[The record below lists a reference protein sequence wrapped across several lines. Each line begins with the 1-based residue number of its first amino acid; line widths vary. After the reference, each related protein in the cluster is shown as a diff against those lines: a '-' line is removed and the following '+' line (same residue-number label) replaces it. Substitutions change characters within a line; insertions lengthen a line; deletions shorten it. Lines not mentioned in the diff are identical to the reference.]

1 MSKFKA
7 DLYLRKSYTDD
18 RTVES
23 DSITNQRKLIEDFVS
38 KHPDIELVHERI
50 DDGYSGIVFDR
61 PAFKEMMQAIGKG
74 EINCVIVK
82 DLSRLGREY
91 NETFTYL
98 RRIFPQMGVRFIA
111 ITDNID
117 TLNEAVTGDLA
128 VSFKGVI
135 NDEYCRDISI
145 KVRSALNIKR
155 ANGEFVGSIPV
166 YGYIKDENNKNHLV
180 PDEYASRVV
189 QDIFKMRIDGYSADR
204 IAAELNRLGINSPR
218 EYKKAKGMPVQ
229 NNSFGNKHCG
239 KWSATTIIRI
249 LKDEIYTGKLIQG
262 KRGTPN
268 YKIKEIVDRSPD
280 EIYITENAHEAII
293 NGRDFDTVQRLMQLD
308 TRIAPQE
315 EKVHIFSG
323 MLICGCCGAR
333 MTRKILSY
341 KDKKYFY
348 YYCPTGKKKGCTGG
362 NMIKE
367 DDLIECVLSTIKGH
381 IKNIVD
387 IKTLI
392 ETISEKRINITLYN
406 KISAQIEETKEQL
419 KRTNAYKSTLYE
431 NFISGILNKEDYR
444 ELKKRYN
451 ADAEKYATAL
461 SEFQQQL
468 DDCANNT
475 SKKLQWIEQ
484 FQRFENITEL
494 DRCTV
499 IHLLSSICIY
509 DKTHLQITFN
519 FEDEYKSILQ
529 ELTEIQL
536 KEAM

>member
-1 MSKFKA
+1 MPKFKA

-23 DSITNQRKLIEDFVS
+23 DSITNQRKLIEDFVA
-38 KHPDIELVHERI
+38 KHPDIEIVHERV

-61 PAFKEMMQAIGKG
+61 PAFKEMMQAIGNG

-166 YGYIKDENNKNHLV
+166 YGYVKDENNKNHLV

-204 IAAELNRLGINSPR
+204 IAGELNRLGIHSPR

-249 LKDEIYTGKLIQG
+249 LKDEVYTGKLIQG

-268 YKIKEIVDRSPD
+268 YKIKEIVDRNPD

-293 NGRDFDTVQRLMQLD
+293 TDRDFATVQRLMQLD
-308 TRIAPQE
+308 TRIAPKE
-315 EKVHIFSG
+315 ERVHIFSG

-333 MTRKILSY
+333 MTRKILKY
-341 KDKKYFY
+341 KDKQYFY
-348 YYCPTGKKKGCTGG
+348 YYCPTGKKKGCNGG

-367 DDLIECVLSTIKGH
+367 DDLIECVLNTIKGH

-387 IKTLI
+387 MKSLI
-392 ETISEKRINITLYN
+392 ESISEKRINISLYN

-419 KRTNAYKSTLYE
+419 KKTNAYKSTLYE
-431 NFISGILNKEDYR
+431 NFISGILNKDDYR

-499 IHLLSSICIY
+499 IHLLSSIHIY
-509 DKTHLQITFN
+509 DKTNLQITFN

-529 ELTEIQL
+529 ELTQIQL